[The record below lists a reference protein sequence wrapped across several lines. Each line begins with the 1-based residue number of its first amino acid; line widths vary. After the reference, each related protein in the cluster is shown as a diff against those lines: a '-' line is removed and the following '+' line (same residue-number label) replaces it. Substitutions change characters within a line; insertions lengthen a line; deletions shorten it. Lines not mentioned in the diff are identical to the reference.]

1 MKYYDLLD
9 VIPVFMTS
17 LLIFNILEGL
27 IILDEY
33 NANYERND
41 FVGITIGIVLCLLG
55 ITLLMLKNHDTVKTK
70 AMAKDEEESDASS
83 EMEEMRQ
90 LLLKFI
96 ASDGESAIK

>member
-33 NANYERND
+33 NANYERSD

-55 ITLLMLKNHDTVKTK
+55 VLWLMLKNHDTVKTK

>member
-17 LLIFNILEGL
+17 LLVFNILEGL

-33 NANYERND
+33 NANYERSD

-96 ASDGESAIK
+96 ANDGESTIK